1 MSGHRGCGVTWFGNP
16 DDPGD
21 RASFVIR
28 QDPRSGIH
36 PDWETEDYETVR
48 HIPGS
53 DDNDI
58 YDSGAGPDVLALT
71 LRFATRA
78 DYRAFRAR
86 VKTIGTLQL
95 LAGMTGIAGAGWD
108 GATGTERHDMGQ
120 DYERYA
126 PVYLR
131 RPRSVRNR
139 IGGAV
144 ECEVEF
150 VLGVTLGGS

>member
-1 MSGHRGCGVTWFGNP
+1 MSGHGGCGVTWFGNP
-16 DDPGD
+16 NDTAD
-21 RASFVIR
+21 RSYFVIR
-28 QDPRSGIH
+28 RDPRSGIH
-36 PDWETEDYETVR
+36 PDWETQDYETVR

-58 YDSGAGPDVLALT
+58 YDAGAGPDVLTLT
-71 LRFATRA
+71 LRFETND

-86 VKTIGTLQL
+86 IKTIGTLQL

-108 GATGTERHDMGQ
+108 GTTGTAIHDFNM

-131 RPRSVRNR
+131 RPRAVRNR

-144 ECEVEF
+144 ECEAEF
-150 VLGVTLGGS
+150 VLGVTVGGS